1 MSADLKTLNICV
13 IGTGLIGTSIA
24 LGLKT
29 RGFQVFLRDIN
40 EAALVNAAKASG
52 AQAWKNETPDLVFV
66 ATPPRSVAA
75 VIRETLSA
83 YPNAVVTD
91 VASVKSAI
99 FEELENLPKSDLARV
114 VGGHPMAGRE
124 VGGAIGAQGNLFVDR
139 PWVLT
144 KTAATS
150 AENYAL
156 VSDFVIA
163 LGGIPVER
171 SILEHDQAVALISHT
186 PQVVAS
192 VLAGELLDASDSQ
205 VELAGQGIRDTIRI
219 AGSDPELWT
228 EILGE
233 NAKHVATRL
242 SSVAVGLESFAR
254 ALLAGDHKQV
264 AEKLS
269 AGNGG
274 RDRLPGKHGTGNKNH
289 ALLVVRV
296 EDKPGELAR
305 LFQVAAK
312 AKVNL
317 EDVRIDH
324 SLGRMT
330 GLVELSVVTQLRP
343 ALTEAL
349 ESATFTVI
357 A

>member
-1 MSADLKTLNICV
+1 MAPDLSAKKICV

-29 RGFQVFLRDIN
+29 RGFEVFLRDIDH
-40 EAALVNAAKASG
+40 EALANSVKASG
-52 AQAWKNETPDLVFV
+52 AKPWINETPDLVFV
-66 ATPPRSVAA
+66 ATPPRAA
-75 VIRETLSA
+75 ANVIRETLLA
-83 YPNAVVTD
+83 YPSAVVTD

-99 FEELENLPKSDLARV
+99 FLDLEDLPTNAMARV

-144 KTAATS
+144 KTPATS
-150 AENYAL
+150 DDSFAI
-156 VSDFVIA
+156 VSDFVVA

-171 SILEHDQAVALISHT
+171 SMLDHDQAVALISHT

-192 VLAGELLDASDSQ
+192 VLAGELLNASDSE

-233 NAKHVATRL
+233 NAKHVAKRL
-242 SSVAVGLESFAR
+242 SNVAAGLESFAS
-254 ALLAGDHKQV
+254 ALLAGDLV
-264 AEKLS
+264 RITEKLT
-269 AGNGG
+269 AGNVG
-274 RDRLPGKHGTGNKNH
+274 RERLPGKHGTGNKNH

-305 LFQVAAK
+305 LFQVAAN

-330 GLVELSVVTQLRP
+330 GLVELSVASQSRP
-343 ALTEAL
+343 TLSEAL
-349 ESATFTVI
+349 EAAAFTVI